1 MRFQH
6 WFLYRVMCLGVCLTL
21 RLRAQEEDGFK
32 IEFDDSHIRPESVH
46 IQYYLLGEFGGYG
59 DFTDR
64 QKPLAG
70 EILLP
75 LYRGLQRARLVKAI
89 LYATGCEIETFAA
102 DLLLGP
108 SRAKFECHKLR
119 TTRLRGRV
127 AGGLRMADLTVR
139 LRYTAHWSHA
149 FFGIGDG
156 PVSSFPIADVLTDRD
171 GRFAVEV
178 PDFTSDRVTNFYE
191 GKAEWSLTAGKIGT
205 SEQYWLNAGSRVNKL
220 PGSLAFESEYPKE
233 LQFIPQKF

>member
-1 MRFQH
+1 MRYQH
-6 WFLYRVMCLGVCLTL
+6 RFLYRVMCLGVCLTL

-32 IEFDDSHIRPESVH
+32 IEFDDPHIRPESVH
-46 IQYYLLGEFGGYG
+46 IQYYLLGEFGAYG

-64 QKPLAG
+64 QKPVAG
-70 EILLP
+70 EIVLP
-75 LYRGLQRARLVKAI
+75 LYRGLQRARSVKVI
-89 LYATGCEIETFAA
+89 LYATGCEIETFAG
-102 DLLLGP
+102 DPLLGP
-108 SRAKFECHKLR
+108 RSAKFECHKLR
-119 TTRLRGRV
+119 TTWLRGRV

-139 LRYTAHWSHA
+139 LGYTAHWSHA

-178 PDFTSDRVTNFYE
+178 PDFTTDRVTNAHR
-191 GKAEWSLTAGKIGT
+191 GQAEWSLTAGKMGT
-205 SEQYWLNAGSRVNKL
+205 NDQYWLNAANQVNKL
-220 PGSLAFESEYPKE
+220 PGSLAFDREYPRE